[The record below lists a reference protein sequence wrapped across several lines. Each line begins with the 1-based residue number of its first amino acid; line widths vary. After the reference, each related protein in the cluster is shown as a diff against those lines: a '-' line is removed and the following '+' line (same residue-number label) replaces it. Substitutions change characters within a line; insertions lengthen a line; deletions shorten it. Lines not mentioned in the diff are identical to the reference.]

1 MINKTKSTKSVIYI
15 EMEKPDKE
23 SLRVLAQNKGLQLI
37 PFCRM
42 ILLDYLKNQD
52 DRLVRDK

>member
-1 MINKTKSTKSVIYI
+1 MIDEKKNTKSVIYI

-23 SLRVLAQNKGLQLI
+23 LLRVMAQSRGLQLI

-42 ILLDYLKNQD
+42 ILLDYIK
-52 DRLVRDK
+52 DRSK